1 MRAVQRTAWQSA
13 TVMGIIEETA
23 TAKTFR
29 LALSGVSEHLAGQ
42 HFIVALSAPDGYR
55 AQRAYSVASAPDG
68 TENIELTVERLGNGE
83 VSSFLHHEVVIGD
96 TLQVRGPIGGWFVWR
111 ADCPALLVGGGSGI
125 VPLMSMLRLARRSGH
140 SDIVRLLVSTH
151 GPDDLYYAKELPG
164 PETTVVY
171 TRQVPISCER
181 PPGRLEASDLEP
193 ILLQGARVYV
203 CGSSGFVDHVTEL
216 LSAIG
221 VATDSICCERFG
233 PTS

>member
-1 MRAVQRTAWQSA
+1 MIEMRAVQRTAWQSA

-125 VPLMSMLRLARRSGH
+125 VPLMSIACWSPLMAQTISTTPRNCRDQRQQSSIRVKCQSAASGRPVGSRR
-140 SDIVRLLVSTH
+140 
-151 GPDDLYYAKELPG
+151 
-164 PETTVVY
+164 
-171 TRQVPISCER
+171 
-181 PPGRLEASDLEP
+181 
-193 ILLQGARVYV
+193 
-203 CGSSGFVDHVTEL
+203 VT
-216 LSAIG
+216 
-221 VATDSICCERFG
+221 
-233 PTS
+233 